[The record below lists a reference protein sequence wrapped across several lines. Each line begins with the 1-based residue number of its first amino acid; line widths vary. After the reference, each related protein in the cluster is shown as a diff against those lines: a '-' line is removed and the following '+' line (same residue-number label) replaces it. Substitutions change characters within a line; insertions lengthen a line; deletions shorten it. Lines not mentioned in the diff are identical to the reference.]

1 MCLGPVLSAVIK
13 GKLISVCSAADNSIF
28 AFSAAS
34 FNLCK
39 ASLSDF
45 KSIPLSFLNS
55 LIKSGPIKAFLYP
68 DAAAQLYSDW
78 AQRSKAAHGNAVQNL
93 VIFAPLVILLAV
105 FDLENEI
112 TALMAMIY
120 FIARVFHYIMHV
132 LAIPLLRTVAFLIGF
147 VCQLVIGF
155 SILSAL

>member
-1 MCLGPVLSAVIK
+1 MIDINSPEIYWLTLTVIMTA
-13 GKLISVCSAADNSIF
+13 L
-28 AFSAAS
+28 
-34 FNLCK
+34 LW
-39 ASLSDF
+39 
-45 KSIPLSFLNS
+45 IPQILNS

-93 VIFAPLVILLAV
+93 VIFAPLVILLV
-105 FDLENEI
+105 LFDLENEI

-120 FIARVFHYIMHV
+120 FIARVLHYIMHV

-147 VCQLVIGF
+147 ICQLVIGF

>member
-1 MCLGPVLSAVIK
+1 
-13 GKLISVCSAADNSIF
+13 
-28 AFSAAS
+28 
-34 FNLCK
+34 
-39 ASLSDF
+39 
-45 KSIPLSFLNS
+45 
-55 LIKSGPIKAFLYP
+55 
-68 DAAAQLYSDW
+68 
-78 AQRSKAAHGNAVQNL
+78 
-93 VIFAPLVILLAV
+93 LVILLVV
-105 FDLENEI
+105 FDIENEI

>member
-1 MCLGPVLSAVIK
+1 MIDINSPEIYWLTLTVIMT
-13 GKLISVCSAADNSIF
+13 
-28 AFSAAS
+28 
-34 FNLCK
+34 
-39 ASLSDF
+39 SLLWVPQ
-45 KSIPLSFLNS
+45 ILNS

-93 VIFAPLVILLAV
+93 VIFAPLVILLVV

-155 SILSAL
+155 SIISAL